1 MVVNSSLN
9 VCAVMAVVT
18 FLVLLNVLILSN
30 KTVLASYGSSL
41 TDKDLGSSS
50 SFQLQV
56 PPSNMKTNGDRAFS
70 LCPPSFG
77 TVLPVILNV
86 APVLLISENLS
97 F

>member
-41 TDKDLGSSS
+41 TDKDLRSSS

-56 PPSNMKTNGDRAFS
+56 PSSNMKTNGDRAFS
-70 LCPPSFG
+70 LCPRKFWNCPPSYIKRCSSV
-77 TVLPVILNV
+77 THL
-86 APVLLISENLS
+86 
-97 F
+97 